1 MDVDALTNPTTRT
14 PPPPAAALTI
24 IVILIPRVGPVSG
37 VAAE

>member
-14 PPPPAAALTI
+14 LPPPAAALTI

-37 VAAE
+37 VAVE